1 MEPTHGTSPAHA
13 HAPRTVLVLGPT
25 AGGKTALAVELA
37 LAMPGGGECVGADSM
52 QVYRGMDIGTA
63 KPTDEER
70 RGVPHHMIDVADP
83 HGGAFTVADWVDGA
97 REAIAAIHARGR
109 HAVVVGGTN
118 LYVKSLVDGMF
129 EGPPGD
135 PEIRARLEAL
145 PTEML
150 RGDLEHH
157 DPLAAS
163 RIHFNDRRRTIRALE
178 VWMVT
183 GRRISELQ
191 RQWSDAPRALPD
203 GMHVVG
209 LEWPVDMINQ
219 RINARVHGMVER
231 GLEAEVMRLLA
242 RGPLNRQA
250 IEAVGY
256 REVLRH
262 FAHETSIAEAEEEI
276 KVRTR
281 QYARQQR
288 TWLRRFKAIP
298 GAIWIDGPRTG
309 TAEAAREVIEKVF
322 RPSPR

>member
-1 MEPTHGTSPAHA
+1 
-13 HAPRTVLVLGPT
+13 
-25 AGGKTALAVELA
+25 
-37 LAMPGGGECVGADSM
+37 M

-63 KPTDEER
+63 KPSADER
-70 RGVPHHMIDVADP
+70 RGVPHHLIDVADP
-83 HGGAFTVADWVDGA
+83 HGGPFTVADWVDGA
-97 REAIAAIHARGR
+97 RAAIEAIHARGR
-109 HAVVVGGTN
+109 HAIVVGGTN
-118 LYVKSLVDGMF
+118 LYVKSLTEGMF
-129 EGPPGD
+129 EGPAGD

-157 DPLAAS
+157 DPVAAS

-178 VWMVT
+178 VWMIT

-191 RQWSDAPRALPD
+191 QQWSDAPRALPA

-209 LEWPVDMINQ
+209 LEWPVDLITQ
-219 RINARVHGMVER
+219 RINHRVHAMVEA
-231 GLEAEVMRLLA
+231 GLEQEVMRLLA
-242 RGPLNRQA
+242 KGPLNRQA

-262 FAHETSIAEAEEEI
+262 FAHELSIEEAEEET

-288 TWLRRFKAIP
+288 TWLRRFKAVP
-298 GAIWIDGPRTG
+298 GAIWIDGPMT
-309 TAEAAREVIEKVF
+309 TTEAAAGLVIETLF
-322 RPSPR
+322 GAR

>member
-1 MEPTHGTSPAHA
+1 MPATPSPTD
-13 HAPRTVLVLGPT
+13 APRTILVLGPT
-25 AGGKTALAVELA
+25 AGGKTALSVELA
-37 LAMPGGGECVGADSM
+37 LRVPGGGECVSADSM

-63 KPTDEER
+63 KPSDEER
-70 RGVPHHMIDVADP
+70 RGVPHHLIDVADP
-83 HGGAFTVADWVDGA
+83 HGGPFTVADWVDGA
-97 REAIAAIHARGR
+97 RAAIEAIHARGR
-109 HAVVVGGTN
+109 HAIVVGGTN
-118 LYVKSLVDGMF
+118 LYVKSLTEGMF
-129 EGPPGD
+129 EGPAGD

-157 DPLAAS
+157 DPVAAS

-178 VWMVT
+178 VWMIT

-191 RQWSDAPRALPD
+191 QQWSDAPRALPA

-209 LEWPVDMINQ
+209 LEWPVDLINQ
-219 RINARVHGMVER
+219 RINHRVHAMVEA
-231 GLEAEVMRLLA
+231 GLEQEVMRLLA
-242 RGPLNRQA
+242 KGSLNRQA

-262 FAHETSIAEAEEEI
+262 FAHELSIEEAEEEI

-288 TWLRRFKAIP
+288 TWLRRFKAVP
-298 GAIWIDGPRTG
+298 GAIWIDGPMT
-309 TAEAAREVIEKVF
+309 TTEAAAGLVIETLF
-322 RPSPR
+322 GAR

>member
-1 MEPTHGTSPAHA
+1 MPATPSPTD
-13 HAPRTVLVLGPT
+13 APRTILVLGPT
-25 AGGKTALAVELA
+25 AGGKTALSVELA
-37 LAMPGGGECVGADSM
+37 LRMPGGGECVSADSM

-63 KPTDEER
+63 KPSAEER
-70 RGVPHHMIDVADP
+70 RGVPHHLIDVADP
-83 HGGAFTVADWVDGA
+83 HGGPFTVADWVDGA
-97 REAIAAIHARGR
+97 RAAIEAIHARGR
-109 HAVVVGGTN
+109 HAIVVGGTN
-118 LYVKSLVDGMF
+118 LYVKSLTEGMF
-129 EGPPGD
+129 EGPAGD

-157 DPLAAS
+157 DPVAAS

-178 VWMVT
+178 VWMIT

-191 RQWSDAPRALPD
+191 QQWSDAPRALPA

-209 LEWPVDMINQ
+209 LEWPVDLINQ
-219 RINARVHGMVER
+219 RINQRVHAMVEA
-231 GLEAEVMRLLA
+231 GLEQEVMRLLA
-242 RGPLNRQA
+242 KGPLNRQA

-262 FAHETSIAEAEEEI
+262 FAHELSIEEAEEEI

-288 TWLRRFKAIP
+288 TWLRRFKAVP
-298 GAIWIDGPRTG
+298 GAIWIDGPMT
-309 TAEAAREVIEKVF
+309 TTEAAAGLVIETLF
-322 RPSPR
+322 GAR

>member
-1 MEPTHGTSPAHA
+1 MPTTPSPTD
-13 HAPRTVLVLGPT
+13 APRTILVLGPT
-25 AGGKTALAVELA
+25 AGGKTALSVELA
-37 LAMPGGGECVGADSM
+37 LRVPGGGECVSADSM

-63 KPTDEER
+63 KPSTEER
-70 RGVPHHMIDVADP
+70 RGVPHHLIDVADP
-83 HGGAFTVADWVDGA
+83 HGGPFTVADWVDGA
-97 REAIAAIHARGR
+97 RAAIEAIHARGR
-109 HAVVVGGTN
+109 HAIVVGGTN
-118 LYVKSLVDGMF
+118 LYVKSLTEGMF
-129 EGPPGD
+129 EGPAGD

-157 DPLAAS
+157 DPVAAS

-178 VWMVT
+178 VWMIT

-191 RQWSDAPRALPD
+191 QQWSDAPRALPA

-209 LEWPVDMINQ
+209 LEWPVDLINQ
-219 RINARVHGMVER
+219 RINHRVHAMVEA
-231 GLEAEVMRLLA
+231 GLEQEVMRLLA
-242 RGPLNRQA
+242 KGSLNRQA

-262 FAHETSIAEAEEEI
+262 FAHELSIEEAEEEI

-288 TWLRRFKAIP
+288 TWLRRFKAVP
-298 GAIWIDGPRTG
+298 GAIWIDGPMT
-309 TAEAAREVIEKVF
+309 TTEAAAGLVIETLF
-322 RPSPR
+322 GAR

>member
-1 MEPTHGTSPAHA
+1 MTMPATPSPTD
-13 HAPRTVLVLGPT
+13 APRTILVLGPT
-25 AGGKTALAVELA
+25 AGGKTALSVELA
-37 LAMPGGGECVGADSM
+37 LRMPGGGECVSADSM

-63 KPTDEER
+63 KPSAEER
-70 RGVPHHMIDVADP
+70 RGVPHHLIDVADP
-83 HGGAFTVADWVDGA
+83 HGGPFTVADWVDGA
-97 REAIAAIHARGR
+97 RAAIEAIHARGR
-109 HAVVVGGTN
+109 HAIVVGGTN
-118 LYVKSLVDGMF
+118 LYVKSLTEGMF
-129 EGPPGD
+129 EGPAGD

-157 DPLAAS
+157 DPVAAS

-178 VWMVT
+178 VWMIT

-191 RQWSDAPRALPD
+191 QQWSDAPRALPA

-209 LEWPVDMINQ
+209 LEWPVDLINQ
-219 RINARVHGMVER
+219 RINQRVHAMVEA
-231 GLEAEVMRLLA
+231 GLEQEVMRLLA
-242 RGPLNRQA
+242 KGPLNRQA

-262 FAHETSIAEAEEEI
+262 FAHELSIEEAEEEI

-288 TWLRRFKAIP
+288 TWLRRFKAVP
-298 GAIWIDGPRTG
+298 GAIWIDGPMT
-309 TAEAAREVIEKVF
+309 TTEAAAGLVIETLF
-322 RPSPR
+322 GAR

>member
-1 MEPTHGTSPAHA
+1 MTMPATPSPTD
-13 HAPRTVLVLGPT
+13 APRTILVLGPT
-25 AGGKTALAVELA
+25 AGGKTALSVELA
-37 LAMPGGGECVGADSM
+37 LRVPGGGECVSADSM

-63 KPTDEER
+63 KPSDEER
-70 RGVPHHMIDVADP
+70 RGVPHHLIDVADP
-83 HGGAFTVADWVDGA
+83 HGGPFTVADWVDGA
-97 REAIAAIHARGR
+97 RAAIEAIHARGR
-109 HAVVVGGTN
+109 HAIVVGGTN
-118 LYVKSLVDGMF
+118 LYVKSLTEGMF
-129 EGPPGD
+129 EGPAGD

-157 DPLAAS
+157 DPVAAS

-178 VWMVT
+178 VWMIT

-191 RQWSDAPRALPD
+191 QQWSDAPRALPA

-209 LEWPVDMINQ
+209 LEWPVDLINQ
-219 RINARVHGMVER
+219 RINQRVHAMVEA
-231 GLEAEVMRLLA
+231 GLEQEVMRLLA
-242 RGPLNRQA
+242 KGPLNRQA

-262 FAHETSIAEAEEEI
+262 FAHELSIEEAEEEI

-288 TWLRRFKAIP
+288 TWLRRFKAVP
-298 GAIWIDGPRTG
+298 GAIWIDGPMT
-309 TAEAAREVIEKVF
+309 TTEAAAGLVIETLF
-322 RPSPR
+322 GAR

>member
-1 MEPTHGTSPAHA
+1 MTMPATPSPTD
-13 HAPRTVLVLGPT
+13 APRTILVLGPT
-25 AGGKTALAVELA
+25 AGGKTALSVELA
-37 LAMPGGGECVGADSM
+37 LRVPGGGECVSADSM

-63 KPTDEER
+63 KPSAEER
-70 RGVPHHMIDVADP
+70 RGVPHHLIDVADP
-83 HGGAFTVADWVDGA
+83 HGGPFTVADWVDGA
-97 REAIAAIHARGR
+97 RAAIEAIHARGR
-109 HAVVVGGTN
+109 HAIVVGGTN
-118 LYVKSLVDGMF
+118 LYVKSLTEGMF
-129 EGPPGD
+129 EGPAGD

-157 DPLAAS
+157 DPVAAS

-178 VWMVT
+178 VWMIT

-191 RQWSDAPRALPD
+191 QQWSDAPRALPA

-209 LEWPVDMINQ
+209 LEWPVDLINQ
-219 RINARVHGMVER
+219 RINHRVHAMVEA
-231 GLEAEVMRLLA
+231 GLEQEVMRLLA
-242 RGPLNRQA
+242 KGSLNRQA

-262 FAHETSIAEAEEEI
+262 FAHELSIEEAEEEI

-288 TWLRRFKAIP
+288 TWLRRFKAVP
-298 GAIWIDGPRTG
+298 GAIWIDGPMT
-309 TAEAAREVIEKVF
+309 TTEAAAGLVIETLF
-322 RPSPR
+322 GAR

>member
-1 MEPTHGTSPAHA
+1 MPATPSPTD
-13 HAPRTVLVLGPT
+13 APRTILVLGPT
-25 AGGKTALAVELA
+25 AGGKTALSVELA
-37 LAMPGGGECVGADSM
+37 LRVPGGGECVSADSM

-63 KPTDEER
+63 KPSAEER
-70 RGVPHHMIDVADP
+70 RGVPHHLIDVADP
-83 HGGAFTVADWVDGA
+83 HGGPFTVADWVDGA
-97 REAIAAIHARGR
+97 RAAIEAIHARGR
-109 HAVVVGGTN
+109 HAIVVGGTN
-118 LYVKSLVDGMF
+118 LYVKSLTEGMF
-129 EGPPGD
+129 EGPAGD

-157 DPLAAS
+157 DPVAAS

-178 VWMVT
+178 VWMIT

-191 RQWSDAPRALPD
+191 QQWSDAPRALPA

-209 LEWPVDMINQ
+209 LEWPVDLINQ
-219 RINARVHGMVER
+219 RINQRVHAMVEA
-231 GLEAEVMRLLA
+231 GLEQEVMRLLA
-242 RGPLNRQA
+242 KGPLNRQA

-262 FAHETSIAEAEEEI
+262 FAHELSIEEAEEEI

-288 TWLRRFKAIP
+288 TWLRRFKAVP
-298 GAIWIDGPRTG
+298 GAIWIDGPMT
-309 TAEAAREVIEKVF
+309 TTEAAAGLVIETLF
-322 RPSPR
+322 GAR

>member
-1 MEPTHGTSPAHA
+1 MTMPATPSPTD
-13 HAPRTVLVLGPT
+13 APRTILVLGPT
-25 AGGKTALAVELA
+25 AGGKTALSVELA
-37 LAMPGGGECVGADSM
+37 LRVPGGGECVSADSM

-63 KPTDEER
+63 KPSAEER
-70 RGVPHHMIDVADP
+70 RGVPHHLIDVADP
-83 HGGAFTVADWVDGA
+83 HGGPFTVADWVDGA
-97 REAIAAIHARGR
+97 RAAIEAIHARGR
-109 HAVVVGGTN
+109 HAIVVGGTN
-118 LYVKSLVDGMF
+118 LYVKSLTEGMF
-129 EGPPGD
+129 EGPAGD

-157 DPLAAS
+157 DPVAAS

-178 VWMVT
+178 VWMIT

-191 RQWSDAPRALPD
+191 QQWSDAPRALPA

-209 LEWPVDMINQ
+209 LEWPVDLINQ
-219 RINARVHGMVER
+219 RINQRVHAMIEA
-231 GLEAEVMRLLA
+231 GLEQEVMRLLA
-242 RGPLNRQA
+242 KGPLNRQA

-262 FAHETSIAEAEEEI
+262 FAHELSIEEAEEEI

-288 TWLRRFKAIP
+288 TWLRRFKAVP
-298 GAIWIDGPRTG
+298 GAIWIDGPMT
-309 TAEAAREVIEKVF
+309 TTEAAAGLVIETLF
-322 RPSPR
+322 GAR

>member
-1 MEPTHGTSPAHA
+1 MTMPATPSPTD
-13 HAPRTVLVLGPT
+13 APRTILVLGPT
-25 AGGKTALAVELA
+25 AGGKTALSVELA
-37 LAMPGGGECVGADSM
+37 LRVPGGGECVSADSM

-63 KPTDEER
+63 KPSDEER
-70 RGVPHHMIDVADP
+70 RGVPHHLIDVADP
-83 HGGAFTVADWVDGA
+83 HGGPFTVADWVDGA
-97 REAIAAIHARGR
+97 RAAIEAIHARGR
-109 HAVVVGGTN
+109 HAIVVGGTN
-118 LYVKSLVDGMF
+118 LYVKSLTEGMF
-129 EGPPGD
+129 EGPAGD

-157 DPLAAS
+157 DPVAAS

-178 VWMVT
+178 VWMIT

-191 RQWSDAPRALPD
+191 QQWSDAPRALPA

-209 LEWPVDMINQ
+209 LEWPVDLINQ
-219 RINARVHGMVER
+219 RINHRVHAMVEA
-231 GLEAEVMRLLA
+231 GLEQEVMRLLA
-242 RGPLNRQA
+242 KGSLNRQA

-262 FAHETSIAEAEEEI
+262 FAHELSIEEAEEEI

-288 TWLRRFKAIP
+288 TWLRRFKAVP
-298 GAIWIDGPRTG
+298 GAIWIDGPMT
-309 TAEAAREVIEKVF
+309 TTEAAAGLVIETLF
-322 RPSPR
+322 GAR

>member
-1 MEPTHGTSPAHA
+1 
-13 HAPRTVLVLGPT
+13 
-25 AGGKTALAVELA
+25 
-37 LAMPGGGECVGADSM
+37 M

-63 KPTDEER
+63 KPSAEER
-70 RGVPHHMIDVADP
+70 RGVPHHLIDVADP
-83 HGGAFTVADWVDGA
+83 HGGPFTVADWVDGA
-97 REAIAAIHARGR
+97 RAAIEAIHARGR
-109 HAVVVGGTN
+109 HAIVVGGTN
-118 LYVKSLVDGMF
+118 LYVKSLTEGMF
-129 EGPPGD
+129 EGPAGD

-157 DPLAAS
+157 DPVAAS

-178 VWMVT
+178 VWMIT

-191 RQWSDAPRALPD
+191 QQWSDAPRALPA

-209 LEWPVDMINQ
+209 LEWPVDLINQ
-219 RINARVHGMVER
+219 RINQRVHAMVEA
-231 GLEAEVMRLLA
+231 GLEQEVMRLLA
-242 RGPLNRQA
+242 KGPLNRQA

-262 FAHETSIAEAEEEI
+262 FAHELSIEEAEEEI

-288 TWLRRFKAIP
+288 TWLRRFKAVP
-298 GAIWIDGPRTG
+298 GAIWIDGPMT
-309 TAEAAREVIEKVF
+309 TTEAAAGLVIETLF
-322 RPSPR
+322 GAR

>member
-1 MEPTHGTSPAHA
+1 MTPPALPSPNE
-13 HAPRTVLVLGPT
+13 APRTILVLGPT
-25 AGGKTALAVELA
+25 AGGKTALSVELA
-37 LAMPGGGECVGADSM
+37 LRVPGGGECVSADSM

-63 KPTDEER
+63 KPSIDER
-70 RGVPHHMIDVADP
+70 RGVPHHLLDVADP
-83 HGGAFTVADWVDGA
+83 HGGPFTVADWVEGA
-97 REAIAAIHARGR
+97 QAAIAAIHARGR
-109 HAVVVGGTN
+109 HAIVVGGTN
-118 LYVKSLVDGMF
+118 LYVKSLTEGMF
-129 EGPPGD
+129 EGPAGD

-157 DPLAAS
+157 DPVAAS

-178 VWMVT
+178 VWMIT

-191 RQWSDAPRALPD
+191 QQWSDAPRALPA

-209 LEWPVDMINQ
+209 LEWPVDLINQ
-219 RINARVHGMVER
+219 RINQRVHAMVEA
-231 GLEAEVMRLLA
+231 GLEQEVMRLLA
-242 RGPLNRQA
+242 KGSLNRQA

-262 FAHETSIAEAEEEI
+262 FAHELSIEEAEEEI

-288 TWLRRFKAIP
+288 TWLRRFKAVP
-298 GAIWIDGPRTG
+298 GAIWIDGPRT
-309 TAEAAREVIEKVF
+309 TTEAAAGLVIETLF
-322 RPSPR
+322 GAS

>member
-1 MEPTHGTSPAHA
+1 MPATPSPTD
-13 HAPRTVLVLGPT
+13 APRTILVLGPT
-25 AGGKTALAVELA
+25 AGGKTALSVELA
-37 LAMPGGGECVGADSM
+37 LRMPGGGECVSADSM

-63 KPTDEER
+63 KPSAEER
-70 RGVPHHMIDVADP
+70 RGVPHHLIDVADP
-83 HGGAFTVADWVDGA
+83 HGGPFTVADWVDGA
-97 REAIAAIHARGR
+97 RAAIEAIHARGR
-109 HAVVVGGTN
+109 HAIVVGGTN
-118 LYVKSLVDGMF
+118 LYVKSLTEGMF
-129 EGPPGD
+129 EGPAGD

-157 DPLAAS
+157 DPVAAS

-178 VWMVT
+178 VWMIT

-191 RQWSDAPRALPD
+191 QQWSDAPRALPA

-209 LEWPVDMINQ
+209 LEWPVDLINQ
-219 RINARVHGMVER
+219 RINHRVHAMVEA
-231 GLEAEVMRLLA
+231 GLEQEVMRLLA
-242 RGPLNRQA
+242 KGSLNRQA

-262 FAHETSIAEAEEEI
+262 FAHELSIEEAEEEI

-288 TWLRRFKAIP
+288 TWLRRFKAVP
-298 GAIWIDGPRTG
+298 GAIWIDGPMT
-309 TAEAAREVIEKVF
+309 TTEAAAGLVIETLF
-322 RPSPR
+322 GAR

>member
-1 MEPTHGTSPAHA
+1 MTMPATPSPTD
-13 HAPRTVLVLGPT
+13 APRTILVLGPT
-25 AGGKTALAVELA
+25 AGGKTALSVELA
-37 LAMPGGGECVGADSM
+37 LRVPGGGECVSADSM

-63 KPTDEER
+63 KPSAEER
-70 RGVPHHMIDVADP
+70 RGVPHHLIDVADP
-83 HGGAFTVADWVDGA
+83 HGGPFTVADWVDGA
-97 REAIAAIHARGR
+97 RAAIEAIHARGR
-109 HAVVVGGTN
+109 HAIVVGGTN
-118 LYVKSLVDGMF
+118 LYVKSLTEGMF
-129 EGPPGD
+129 EGPAGD

-157 DPLAAS
+157 DPVAAS

-178 VWMVT
+178 VWMIT

-191 RQWSDAPRALPD
+191 QQWSDAPRALPA

-209 LEWPVDMINQ
+209 LEWPVDLINQ
-219 RINARVHGMVER
+219 RINQRVHAMVEA
-231 GLEAEVMRLLA
+231 GLEQEVMRLLA
-242 RGPLNRQA
+242 KGPLNRQA

-262 FAHETSIAEAEEEI
+262 FAHELSIEEAEEEI

-288 TWLRRFKAIP
+288 TWLRRFKAVP
-298 GAIWIDGPRTG
+298 GAIWIDGPMT
-309 TAEAAREVIEKVF
+309 TTEAAAGLVIETLF
-322 RPSPR
+322 GAR

>member
-1 MEPTHGTSPAHA
+1 MPATPSPTD
-13 HAPRTVLVLGPT
+13 APRTILVLGPT
-25 AGGKTALAVELA
+25 AGGKTALSVELA
-37 LAMPGGGECVGADSM
+37 LRMPGGGECVSADSM

-63 KPTDEER
+63 KPSAEER
-70 RGVPHHMIDVADP
+70 RGVPHHLIDVADP
-83 HGGAFTVADWVDGA
+83 HGGPFTVADWVDGA
-97 REAIAAIHARGR
+97 RAAIEAIHARGR
-109 HAVVVGGTN
+109 HAIVVGGTN
-118 LYVKSLVDGMF
+118 LYVKSLTEGMF
-129 EGPPGD
+129 EGPAGD

-157 DPLAAS
+157 DPVAAS

-178 VWMVT
+178 VWMIT

-191 RQWSDAPRALPD
+191 QQWSDAPRALPA

-209 LEWPVDMINQ
+209 LEWPVDLINQ
-219 RINARVHGMVER
+219 RINQRVHAMIEA
-231 GLEAEVMRLLA
+231 GLEQEVMRLLA
-242 RGPLNRQA
+242 KGPLNRQA

-262 FAHETSIAEAEEEI
+262 FAHELSIEEAEEEI

-288 TWLRRFKAIP
+288 TWLRRFKAVP
-298 GAIWIDGPRTG
+298 GAIWIDGPMT
-309 TAEAAREVIEKVF
+309 TTEAAAGLVIETLF
-322 RPSPR
+322 GAR

>member
-1 MEPTHGTSPAHA
+1 MADAHGPTQD
-13 HAPRTVLVLGPT
+13 APRTVLVLGPT

-37 LAMPGGGECVGADSM
+37 RTLPGGGECVSADSM

-63 KPTDEER
+63 KPTEEER
-70 RGVPHHMIDVADP
+70 LGVPHHMLDVADP

-97 REAIAAIHARGR
+97 REAIAAIHGRGR
-109 HAVVVGGTN
+109 HAVVAGGTN
-118 LYVKSLVDGMF
+118 LYVKSLVEGMF

-178 VWMVT
+178 VWMIT

-191 RQWSDAPRALPD
+191 RQWSDAPRALPA

-219 RINARVHGMVER
+219 RINVRVRGMVER

-242 RGPLNRQA
+242 MGPLNRQA

-262 FAHETSIAEAEEEI
+262 FAHEITLEQAEEDI

-298 GAIWIDGPRTG
+298 GAIWVDGPRTG
-309 TAEAAREVIEKVF
+309 TAEAARGVIENIF
-322 RPSPR
+322 RRGLR

>member
-1 MEPTHGTSPAHA
+1 MTMPATPSPTD
-13 HAPRTVLVLGPT
+13 APRTILVLGPT
-25 AGGKTALAVELA
+25 AGGKTALSVELA
-37 LAMPGGGECVGADSM
+37 LRVPGGGECVSADSM

-63 KPTDEER
+63 KPSDEER
-70 RGVPHHMIDVADP
+70 RGVPHHLIDVADP
-83 HGGAFTVADWVDGA
+83 HGGPFTVADWVDGA
-97 REAIAAIHARGR
+97 RAAIEAIHARGR
-109 HAVVVGGTN
+109 HAIVVGGTN
-118 LYVKSLVDGMF
+118 LYVKSLTEGMF
-129 EGPPGD
+129 EGPAGD

-157 DPLAAS
+157 DPVAAS

-178 VWMVT
+178 VWMIT

-191 RQWSDAPRALPD
+191 QQWSDAPRALPA

-209 LEWPVDMINQ
+209 LEWPVDLINQ
-219 RINARVHGMVER
+219 RINHRVHAMVEA
-231 GLEAEVMRLLA
+231 GLEQELMRLLA
-242 RGPLNRQA
+242 KGSLNRQA

-262 FAHETSIAEAEEEI
+262 FAHELSIEEAEEEI

-288 TWLRRFKAIP
+288 TWLRRFKAVP
-298 GAIWIDGPRTG
+298 GAIWIDGPMT
-309 TAEAAREVIEKVF
+309 TTEAAAGLVIETLF
-322 RPSPR
+322 GAR

>member
-1 MEPTHGTSPAHA
+1 MDTPHGTTPA

-63 KPTDEER
+63 KPTMEER

-97 REAIAAIHARGR
+97 REAIAGIHARGR

-118 LYVKSLVDGMF
+118 LYVKSLVEGMF

-157 DPLAAS
+157 DPVAAS

-191 RQWSDAPRALPD
+191 RQWSDTPRALPD

-219 RINARVHGMVER
+219 RINARVHEMVER
-231 GLEAEVMRLLA
+231 GLEGEVMRLLA
-242 RGPLNRQA
+242 KGPLNRQA

-322 RPSPR
+322 RPASR

>member
-1 MEPTHGTSPAHA
+1 MHVPAPSH
-13 HAPRTVLVLGPT
+13 HPAPRTLLVLGPT
-25 AGGKTALAVELA
+25 AGGKTALSVELA
-37 LAMPGGGECVGADSM
+37 LRVPGGGECVSADSM

-63 KPTDEER
+63 KPSAEER
-70 RGVPHHMIDVADP
+70 RGVPHHLIDVADP
-83 HGGAFTVADWVDGA
+83 HGGPFTVADWVDGA
-97 REAIAAIHARGR
+97 RAAIEAIHARGR
-109 HAVVVGGTN
+109 HAIVVGGTN
-118 LYVKSLVDGMF
+118 LYVKSLTEGMF
-129 EGPPGD
+129 EGPAGD

-157 DPLAAS
+157 DPVAAS

-178 VWMVT
+178 VWMIT

-191 RQWSDAPRALPD
+191 QQWSDAPRALPA

-209 LEWPVDMINQ
+209 LEWPVDLINQ
-219 RINARVHGMVER
+219 RINQRVHAMVEA
-231 GLEAEVMRLLA
+231 GLEQELMRLLA
-242 RGPLNRQA
+242 KGPLNRQA

-262 FAHETSIAEAEEEI
+262 FAHELSIEEAEEET

-288 TWLRRFKAIP
+288 TWLRRFKAVP
-298 GAIWIDGPRTG
+298 GAIWIDGPMT
-309 TAEAAREVIEKVF
+309 TTEAAAGLVIETLF
-322 RPSPR
+322 GAR

>member
-1 MEPTHGTSPAHA
+1 MTTPALPSPNE
-13 HAPRTVLVLGPT
+13 APRTILVLGPT
-25 AGGKTALAVELA
+25 AGGKTALSVELA
-37 LAMPGGGECVGADSM
+37 LRVPGGGECVSADSM

-63 KPTDEER
+63 KPSIDER
-70 RGVPHHMIDVADP
+70 RGVPHHLLDVADP
-83 HGGAFTVADWVDGA
+83 HGGPFTVADWVEGA
-97 REAIAAIHARGR
+97 QSAIAAIHARGR
-109 HAVVVGGTN
+109 HAIVAGGTN
-118 LYVKSLVDGMF
+118 LYVKSLTEGMF
-129 EGPPGD
+129 EGPAGD

-157 DPLAAS
+157 DPVAAS

-178 VWMVT
+178 VWMIT

-191 RQWSDAPRALPD
+191 QQWSDAPRALPA

-209 LEWPVDMINQ
+209 LEWPVDLINQ
-219 RINARVHGMVER
+219 RINQRVHAMVEA
-231 GLEAEVMRLLA
+231 GLEQEVMRLLA
-242 RGPLNRQA
+242 KGSLNRQA

-262 FAHETSIAEAEEEI
+262 FAHELSIEEAEEEI

-288 TWLRRFKAIP
+288 TWLRRFKAVP
-298 GAIWIDGPRTG
+298 GAIWIDGPRT
-309 TAEAAREVIEKVF
+309 TTEAAAGLVIETLF
-322 RPSPR
+322 GAS

>member
-1 MEPTHGTSPAHA
+1 MTTPALPSPNE
-13 HAPRTVLVLGPT
+13 APRTILVLGPT
-25 AGGKTALAVELA
+25 AGGKTALSVELA
-37 LAMPGGGECVGADSM
+37 LRVPGGGECVSADSM

-63 KPTDEER
+63 KPSIDER
-70 RGVPHHMIDVADP
+70 RGVPHHLLDVADP
-83 HGGAFTVADWVDGA
+83 HGGPFTVADWVEGA
-97 REAIAAIHARGR
+97 QSAIAAIHARGR
-109 HAVVVGGTN
+109 HAIVVGGTN
-118 LYVKSLVDGMF
+118 LYVKSLAEGMF
-129 EGPPGD
+129 EGPAGD

-157 DPLAAS
+157 DPVAAS

-178 VWMVT
+178 VWMIT

-191 RQWSDAPRALPD
+191 QQWSDAPRALPA

-209 LEWPVDMINQ
+209 LEWPVDLINQ
-219 RINARVHGMVER
+219 RINQRVHAMVEA
-231 GLEAEVMRLLA
+231 GLEQEVMRLLA
-242 RGPLNRQA
+242 KGSLNRQA

-262 FAHETSIAEAEEEI
+262 FAHELSIEEAEEEI

-288 TWLRRFKAIP
+288 TWLRRFKAVP
-298 GAIWIDGPRTG
+298 GAIWIDGPRT
-309 TAEAAREVIEKVF
+309 TTEAAAGLVIETLF
-322 RPSPR
+322 GAS